1 MSKSITI
8 TDALTIFHVARLK
21 LFIGS
26 FKSAYKH
33 ALRDND
39 QYVISEIKAY
49 RGDPLPRTTIQFEF
63 FLTIIHYPGYPGTKI
78 LLILFHVKISVIHT
92 LNFIPQRFCNSNKK
106 YQILSYYHCLT

>member
-8 TDALTIFHVARLK
+8 TVALTIFHVARLK

-63 FLTIIHYPGYPGTKI
+63 FFNDNTLSRISWNKDTFDTIPCENFCRSHPELYPSKI
-78 LLILFHVKISVIHT
+78 L
-92 LNFIPQRFCNSNKK
+92 
-106 YQILSYYHCLT
+106 